1 MLILTTVMSKKM
13 TLTLFGII
21 WCSLALLFIL
31 FPPKYLYVLM
41 LISCVFQAASV
52 FSFGSLWITPF
63 FFTQILFIVKMS
75 PYILANGL
83 SLRFSKVTFLF
94 LMLVLLSMLI
104 TAISPSL
111 FSGIR
116 VVSPT
121 YSFEVNYST
130 NGKFLSFS
138 MSNVSQICLLIMN
151 TITLLVVYRFAPKI
165 INFKQLYLSYYISIL
180 IFVFFSLWWIIS
192 KGTLPIDF
200 LYSNGGYSITS
211 IVENR
216 LAGTYSEPSSAG
228 AFIASSIAP
237 LLFARRRFGTV
248 LLGICMIYLLILN
261 RSSTAIL
268 TVVMSFLMFFIIRGT
283 DSRKVLITLCA
294 LVISSVSI
302 FILFGD
308 TLFALYDQKMSS
320 DSGIIRSWSN
330 QMSLSV
336 LFDSYLLGVGLG
348 SNRASSL
355 LLTILTNV
363 GIIGFVL
370 FSMISYYLIKPLFN
384 KRSESN
390 SLFFIILFLGFVL
403 GAFFSVPDISS
414 PSFWMFLVYLAS
426 ASSLITDEN
435 KYEST
440 ITKNKSVM

>member
-1 MLILTTVMSKKM
+1 M

-41 LISCVFQAASV
+41 LTSCVFQAASV
-52 FSFGSLWITPF
+52 FSIGTLWITPF
-63 FFTQILFIVKMS
+63 FFTQILFLLRMS
-75 PYILANGL
+75 PYVLANGL
-83 SLRFSKVTFLF
+83 SLQISKVSFLF
-94 LMLVLLSMLI
+94 LILVLLSIII

-111 FSGIR
+111 FVGTR
-116 VVSPT
+116 VVSPV

-130 NGKFLSFS
+130 NGKFLTFS
-138 MSNVSQICLLIMN
+138 MSNISQICLLIMN
-151 TITLLVVYRFAPKI
+151 AITLLVVHRFAPKI
-165 INFKQLYLSYYISIL
+165 VSFKQLYLSYYISIL
-180 IFVFFSLWWIIS
+180 IFAFFSLWWVIN

-228 AFIASSIAP
+228 AFIASSLAP
-237 LLFARRRFGTV
+237 LLFARRKIGSV
-248 LLGICMIYLLILN
+248 LLGVFMIYLLILN

-268 TVVMSFLMFFIIRGT
+268 TVVMSFLIFFIIRGS
-283 DSRKVLITLCA
+283 DSRKVLITLCL
-294 LVISSVSI
+294 LVVSSVSI

-308 TLFALYDQKMSS
+308 ALLALYDQKMSS
-320 DSGIIRSWSN
+320 NSGIIRSWAN

-336 LFDSYLLGVGLG
+336 IFDSYFLGVGLG

-355 LLTILTNV
+355 LLTILTN
-363 GIIGFVL
+363 IGFIGFSL
-370 FSMISYYLIKPLFN
+370 FTMISYFLIKPLFN
-384 KRSESN
+384 KRNEPD

-414 PSFWMFLVYLAS
+414 PSFWMFLIYLAS
-426 ASSLITDEN
+426 ASSLSTDES
-435 KYEST
+435 KYDRA
-440 ITKNKSVM
+440 IKKD

>member
-1 MLILTTVMSKKM
+1 M

-41 LISCVFQAASV
+41 LTSCVFQAASV
-52 FSFGSLWITPF
+52 FSIGNLWITPF
-63 FFTQILFIVKMS
+63 FFTQILFLLRMS
-75 PYILANGL
+75 PYVLANGL
-83 SLRFSKVTFLF
+83 SLQISKVSFLF
-94 LMLVLLSMLI
+94 LILVLLSIII

-111 FSGIR
+111 FVGTR
-116 VVSPT
+116 VVSPV

-130 NGKFLSFS
+130 NGKFLTFS
-138 MSNVSQICLLIMN
+138 MSNISQICLLIMN
-151 TITLLVVYRFAPKI
+151 AITLLVVHRFAPKI
-165 INFKQLYLSYYISIL
+165 VSFKQLYLSYYISIL
-180 IFVFFSLWWIIS
+180 IFSFFSLWWVIN
-192 KGTLPIDF
+192 KGTLPVDF

-228 AFIASSIAP
+228 AFIASSLAP
-237 LLFARRRFGTV
+237 LLFARRKFGSV
-248 LLGICMIYLLILN
+248 LLGVFMIYLLILN

-268 TVVMSFLMFFIIRGT
+268 TVVMSFLIFFIIRGT
-283 DSRKVLITLCA
+283 DSRKVLITLCL

-308 TLFALYDQKMSS
+308 TLLSLYDQKMSS
-320 DSGIIRSWSN
+320 NSGVIRSWAN

-336 LFDSYLLGVGLG
+336 IFDSYFLGVGLG

-363 GIIGFVL
+363 GFIGFSL
-370 FSMISYYLIKPLFN
+370 FTMISYFLIKPLFN
-384 KRSESN
+384 KRNEPD

-414 PSFWMFLVYLAS
+414 PSFWMFLIYLAS
-426 ASSLITDEN
+426 ASSLLTDES
-435 KYEST
+435 KYDRA
-440 ITKNKSVM
+440 IKKD

>member
-1 MLILTTVMSKKM
+1 M

-41 LISCVFQAASV
+41 LTSCVFQAASV
-52 FSFGSLWITPF
+52 FSIGTLWITPF
-63 FFTQILFIVKMS
+63 FFTQILFLLRMS
-75 PYILANGL
+75 PYVLANGL
-83 SLRFSKVTFLF
+83 SLQISKVSFLF
-94 LMLVLLSMLI
+94 LILVLLSIII

-111 FSGIR
+111 FVGTR
-116 VVSPT
+116 VVSPV

-130 NGKFLSFS
+130 NGKFLTFS
-138 MSNVSQICLLIMN
+138 MSNISQICLLIMN
-151 TITLLVVYRFAPKI
+151 AITLLVVHRFAPKI
-165 INFKQLYLSYYISIL
+165 VSFKQLYLSYYISIL
-180 IFVFFSLWWIIS
+180 IFAFFSLWWVIN

-228 AFIASSIAP
+228 AFIASSLAP
-237 LLFARRRFGTV
+237 LLFARRKIGSV
-248 LLGICMIYLLILN
+248 LLGVFMIYLLILN

-268 TVVMSFLMFFIIRGT
+268 TVVMSFLIFFIIRGS
-283 DSRKVLITLCA
+283 DSRKVLITLCL
-294 LVISSVSI
+294 LVVSSVSI

-308 TLFALYDQKMSS
+308 ALLALYDQKMSS
-320 DSGIIRSWSN
+320 NSGIIRSWAN

-336 LFDSYLLGVGLG
+336 IFDSYFLGVGLG

-355 LLTILTNV
+355 LLTILTN
-363 GIIGFVL
+363 IGFIGFSL
-370 FSMISYYLIKPLFN
+370 FTMISYFLIKPLFN
-384 KRSESN
+384 KRNEPD

-414 PSFWMFLVYLAS
+414 PSFWMFLIYLAS
-426 ASSLITDEN
+426 ASSLLTDES
-435 KYEST
+435 KYDRA
-440 ITKNKSVM
+440 IKKD